1 MLCTDRAEEW
11 RRGCWYNLNHF
22 LLISYYTNMS
32 ITPIPHY
39 DVAVVGA
46 GPAGALAAY
55 ELAKAG
61 LSCVI
66 LEKESLPRYK
76 VCGGGLIYKARKALG
91 IDISAAIERELTVTE
106 IALFGSDKTYRT
118 PPQEKPMVTM
128 VMRDSFDQILIKA
141 ACEQGAE
148 LLEAFALK
156 ALQVNGEDVNLIDA
170 SGRKVSAKMVVGADG
185 ANSTVGRLGGWSHFQ
200 AVAPALECELT
211 VSDADMMRFSGTARF
226 DLDIP
231 KDGYGWVFPKGQH
244 LSIGVGR
251 FFNKERINLH
261 ETLDTYLAHLGLQA
275 YADKIVHGF
284 VIPLHP
290 RKEGAMLGRLFL
302 VGDAAGFA
310 DPVLGEGLS
319 SAILSGIA
327 AGKAIAASGMNLTR
341 AQAGYQ
347 RYVDEEVLADL
358 ATARKLASFCYL
370 SPTMRN
376 WLLAKSSERL
386 ITAMTKIIMGESQ
399 YLDYQMR
406 FMAKLKF
413 WH

>member
-1 MLCTDRAEEW
+1 
-11 RRGCWYNLNHF
+11 
-22 LLISYYTNMS
+22 MS
-32 ITPIPHY
+32 INHIPHY
-39 DVAVVGA
+39 DVAIVGA

-76 VCGGGLIYKARKALG
+76 VCGGGLIHKARKALD
-91 IDISAAIERELTVTE
+91 IDIRPAIERELYVTE
-106 IALFGSDKTYRT
+106 FSLFGSDKTYRT
-118 PPQEKPMVTM
+118 LPQEKPMVSM
-128 VMRDSFDQILIKA
+128 VMRDQFDRLLVKA
-141 ACEQGAE
+141 ACEQGAVLIE
-148 LLEAFALK
+148 GFDLK
-156 ALQVNGEDVNLIDA
+156 VLQTHSDGVDLTDA
-170 SGRKVSAKMVVGADG
+170 SGRHVSAKMVVGADG
-185 ANSTVGRLGGWSHFQ
+185 ANSAVGRLGGWGHFE

-211 VSDADMMRFSGTARF
+211 VSDADMARFSGTARF

-231 KDGYGWVFPKGQH
+231 KDGYSWVFPKGQH

-275 YADKIVHGF
+275 YADKTVHGF

-290 RKEGAMLGRLFL
+290 RKEGAILGRLFL

-319 SAILSGIA
+319 SAILSGQA
-327 AGKAIAASGMNLTR
+327 LGKAIAASGMELTR

-370 SPTMRN
+370 SPTVRN
-376 WLLAKSSERL
+376 WLMSQSSERL
-386 ITAMTKIIMGESQ
+386 ISAMTRIIMGESR
-399 YLDYQMR
+399 YHDYQMR
-406 FMAKLKF
+406 FMDKLKF
-413 WH
+413 WQ

>member
-1 MLCTDRAEEW
+1 
-11 RRGCWYNLNHF
+11 
-22 LLISYYTNMS
+22 MS
-32 ITPIPHY
+32 INQIPHY
-39 DVAVVGA
+39 DVAIVGA

-55 ELAKAG
+55 EVAKAG
-61 LSCVI
+61 LQCVI
-66 LEKESLPRYK
+66 LEKECLPRYK
-76 VCGGGLIYKARKALG
+76 VCGGGLIYKARKALD
-91 IDISAAIERELTVTE
+91 IDIGAAIERELTVTE
-106 IALFGSDKTYRT
+106 IALFGSTKIYHT

-128 VMRDSFDQILIKA
+128 VMRDQFDQILIKA
-141 ACEQGAE
+141 ACEKGAE

-156 ALQVNGEDVNLIDA
+156 ALKVNGDDVHLTDA
-170 SGRKVSAKMVVGADG
+170 SGRKVSAKMVIGADG
-185 ANSTVGRLGGWSHFQ
+185 ANSAVGRLGGWGHFE

-211 VSDADMMRFSGTARF
+211 VSDVDMARFSGAARF

-231 KDGYGWVFPKGQH
+231 KDGYGWIFPKGQH

-261 ETLDTYLAHLGLQA
+261 QTLDAYLAHLGLQA
-275 YADKIVHGF
+275 YADKTVHGF

-290 RKEGAMLGRLFL
+290 RKEGAILGRLFL

-327 AGKAIAASGMNLTR
+327 VGKAIAASDMDLAR
-341 AQAGYQ
+341 AKVDYQ
-347 RYVDEEVLADL
+347 RYIDEKVLGDL

-376 WLLAKSSERL
+376 WLLAKSPERL

-399 YLDYQMR
+399 YMDYQMR
-406 FMAKLKF
+406 FMNKLKF
-413 WH
+413 WGSVKSGLIID

>member
-1 MLCTDRAEEW
+1 
-11 RRGCWYNLNHF
+11 
-22 LLISYYTNMS
+22 MS
-32 ITPIPHY
+32 INHIPHY
-39 DVAVVGA
+39 DVAIVGA

-76 VCGGGLIYKARKALG
+76 VCGGGLIHKARKALD
-91 IDISAAIERELTVTE
+91 IDIRPAVERELFITE
-106 IALFGSDKTYRT
+106 FSLFGSDKTYRT
-118 PPQEKPMVTM
+118 SPQEKPMVSM
-128 VMRDSFDQILIKA
+128 VMRDQFDRLLVKA
-141 ACEQGAE
+141 ACEQGASLIE
-148 LLEAFALK
+148 GFDLK
-156 ALQVNGEDVNLIDA
+156 VLQTHSDGVDLTDA
-170 SGRKVSAKMVVGADG
+170 SGRHVSAKMVVGADG
-185 ANSTVGRLGGWSHFQ
+185 ANSAVGRLGGWGHFE

-211 VSDADMMRFSGTARF
+211 VSDADMARFSGTARF

-231 KDGYGWVFPKGQH
+231 KDGYSWVFPKGQH

-275 YADKIVHGF
+275 YADKTVHGF

-290 RKEGAMLGRLFL
+290 RKEGAILGRLFL

-319 SAILSGIA
+319 SAILSGQA
-327 AGKAIAASGMNLTR
+327 LGKAIAASGMELTR

-370 SPTMRN
+370 SPTVRN
-376 WLLAKSSERL
+376 WLMSQSSERL
-386 ITAMTKIIMGESQ
+386 ISAMTRIIMGESR
-399 YLDYQMR
+399 YHDYQMR
-406 FMAKLKF
+406 FMDKLKF
-413 WH
+413 WQ

>member
-1 MLCTDRAEEW
+1 
-11 RRGCWYNLNHF
+11 
-22 LLISYYTNMS
+22 MS
-32 ITPIPHY
+32 IKQIPHY
-39 DVAVVGA
+39 DVAIVGA
-46 GPAGALAAY
+46 GPAGALVAY
-55 ELAKAG
+55 EVAKAG
-61 LSCVI
+61 LRCVI
-66 LEKESLPRYK
+66 LEKECLPRYK
-76 VCGGGLIYKARKALG
+76 VCGGGLIYKARKALD
-91 IDISAAIERELTVTE
+91 IDICAAIERELSVTK
-106 IALFGSDKTYRT
+106 IALFGSAKTYST
-118 PPQEKPMVTM
+118 PPQDMPMVTM
-128 VMRDSFDQILIKA
+128 VMRDKFDQLLVKA
-141 ACEQGAE
+141 ACDHGAE

-156 ALQVNGEDVNLIDA
+156 TLQVNGDDVHLTDA
-170 SGRKVSAKMVVGADG
+170 SGRQVSAMMVIGADG
-185 ANSTVGRLGGWSHFQ
+185 ANSVVGRLGGWGHFE
-200 AVAPALECELT
+200 AVAPALECELA
-211 VSDADMMRFSGTARF
+211 VSDADMVRFSGSARF

-261 ETLDTYLAHLGLQA
+261 QTLDTYLAHLGLQA
-275 YADKIVHGF
+275 YADKTVHGF

-290 RKEGAMLGRLFL
+290 RKEGAILGRLFL

-327 AGKAIAASGMNLTR
+327 AGKAIAASGMDLTR

-376 WLLAKSSERL
+376 WLLAKSPERL
-386 ITAMTKIIMGESQ
+386 IAAMTQIIMGESQ
-399 YLDYQMR
+399 YQDYQMR
-406 FMAKLKF
+406 FMNKLKF
-413 WH
+413 WG

>member
-1 MLCTDRAEEW
+1 
-11 RRGCWYNLNHF
+11 
-22 LLISYYTNMS
+22 MS
-32 ITPIPHY
+32 IKQNPHY
-39 DVAVVGA
+39 DVAIVGA

-76 VCGGGLIYKARKALG
+76 VCGGGLIHKARKALG
-91 IDISAAIERELTVTE
+91 IDIQAAIERELYLTE
-106 IALFGSDKTYRT
+106 FSLFGSDKTYRT
-118 PPQEKPMVTM
+118 PPQAKPMVTM
-128 VMRDSFDQILIKA
+128 VMRDQFDQLLVKA
-141 ACEQGAE
+141 ACLQGASLIEGFE
-148 LLEAFALK
+148 LK
-156 ALQVNGEDVNLIDA
+156 VLQTHGDGVDLTDA
-170 SGRKVSAKMVVGADG
+170 SGRQVSANMVVGADG
-185 ANSTVGRLGGWSHFQ
+185 ANSAVGRLGGWGHFE
-200 AVAPALECELT
+200 AMAPALECELT
-211 VSDADMMRFSGTARF
+211 VSDADMARFSGTARF

-231 KDGYGWVFPKGQH
+231 KDGYSWVFPKGQH

-261 ETLDTYLAHLGLQA
+261 QTLDTYLAHLGLQS
-275 YADKIVHGF
+275 YADKTVHGF

-290 RKEGAMLGRLFL
+290 RKEGAILGRLFL

-327 AGKAIAASGMNLTR
+327 VGKAIGASGMELSR
-341 AQAGYQ
+341 AQSHYQ
-347 RYVDEEVLADL
+347 QYIDEEVLADL

-370 SPTMRN
+370 SPSMRN
-376 WLLAKSSERL
+376 WLMAQSSERL
-386 ITAMTKIIMGESQ
+386 ISAMTSIIMGESR
-399 YLDYQMR
+399 YHDYKMR

-413 WH
+413 WQ